1 MQIIIFYL
9 YICINIFQKKMNDNE
24 KNDIIIQKS
33 LTSSFNRAKISNNK
47 SYNENN
53 KKNLIKEK
61 IYYNINNPSLS
72 DSFDNIDENL
82 NQVVSKILDNITK
95 NSLSSF
101 YDSESEFKNKIDSL
115 NLKFY
120 LETEK
125 YLCNQ
130 NKKIKTQTSLFIILF
145 KQIIIYIEEIERL
158 NLIIIHKKYKPEN
171 IIKRTDDIT
180 QKQKEFQTKEDIINA
195 LKKSQSNMEAK
206 LLQALINENNLNK
219 KIEQLQREIEI
230 YKNKII
236 SMNNN
241 AEIHKIKLDKTLS
254 NSFQN
259 DKKYVFY
266 ENNNKNRIINNNINN
281 INNNNIIKPNKKKT
295 SHNSM
300 CFTNSSNNHI
310 NNIIKINKYI
320 NIKSKSPSNF
330 NSKKTPFRLH
340 NIKNINLNI
349 KRNHSEKDNK
359 DKNNNNINNNI
370 INKNNLKKQ
379 NFEEIKYMGAIYN
392 ENSVTNGKKKKFKK
406 NDKNNTI
413 DIDEIDPDP
422 NNKNR
427 FKKIIITNKS
437 KKLKEENISFRNN
450 KKTNENL
457 NLNLLLSNSNL
468 LNNTN
473 FNKKQKNEFNMN
485 LDTPYEKVYTSYNTF
500 TNNNDKYRVENCF
513 IEPKLTKNGK
523 KGKMDNNINRFNRN
537 ILNNNKKSKSLLK
550 KDKNNKNGKK
560 IVNISSSTEIKKESN
575 INLNKKV

>member
-61 IYYNINNPSLS
+61 MYYNINNPSLS

-281 INNNNIIKPNKKKT
+281 INNNNNIKPNKKKT

-437 KKLKEENISFRNN
+437 KILKEENISFRNN

-473 FNKKQKNEFNMN
+473 FNKKQKNEFNN

-500 TNNNDKYRVENCF
+500 TNNNDKYRVENGF
-513 IEPKLTKNGK
+513 IDPKLTKNGK

>member
-1 MQIIIFYL
+1 
-9 YICINIFQKKMNDNE
+9 MNENE

-33 LTSSFNRAKISNNK
+33 LTSSFNRTKISNNK

-281 INNNNIIKPNKKKT
+281 INNNNNIKPNKKKT

-437 KKLKEENISFRNN
+437 KILKEENISFRNN

-473 FNKKQKNEFNMN
+473 FNKKQKNEFNN

-500 TNNNDKYRVENCF
+500 TNNNDKYGVENCF